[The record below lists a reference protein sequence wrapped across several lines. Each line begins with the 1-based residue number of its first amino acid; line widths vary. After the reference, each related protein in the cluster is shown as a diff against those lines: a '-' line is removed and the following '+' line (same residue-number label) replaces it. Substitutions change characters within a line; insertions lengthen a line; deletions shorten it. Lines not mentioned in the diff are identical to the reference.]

1 MMLVAAGL
9 MTGCRQG
16 FRGDSYKTGRS
27 DSSRDDDLRNRG
39 LLRERL
45 CKRNRDIY

>member
-9 MTGCRQG
+9 MTGCG
-16 FRGDSYKTGRS
+16 KDSEETPTKPE
-27 DSSRDDDLRNRG
+27 DPIPPDDLRNRG